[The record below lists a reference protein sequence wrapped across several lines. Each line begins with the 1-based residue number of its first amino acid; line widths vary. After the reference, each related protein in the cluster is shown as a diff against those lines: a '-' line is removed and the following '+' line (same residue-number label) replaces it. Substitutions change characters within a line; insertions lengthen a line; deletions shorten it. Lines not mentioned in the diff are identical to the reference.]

1 MTSSSRGV
9 VSFVPSVAIR
19 PSFHLASAVFLLA
32 SACLAQQPA
41 LPDAP
46 ASQLLA
52 QVTQAS
58 PDASPPQ
65 ASSPEATVTI
75 PAGTRLTLVLTH
87 AVDSNIVR
95 RGDEVFAQT
104 SAPVIV
110 DQTVA
115 IPGGTYVQGKVD
127 TLTRRGTQAEMQMQ
141 SVSLVF
147 PNGYIAQAGGAA
159 TMESDRWTAANNPS
173 DHAKPW
179 IVLAPMLG
187 SGLGFLIGHAADKP
201 HYTNFGG
208 MTINTDNHRSLFI
221 GGAVGSAAGLATAFT
236 LMGRSHG
243 FYVDAGTPVAMTLP
257 QPVTLTQGQIRDANE
272 KAATQPPPVPVARK
286 IPPIPDTS
294 DHGTCYFPGSPGTP
308 DVVIPGTPAIGDTP
322 GTPPTVIPGIPPS
335 PPTPYPCP

>member
-1 MTSSSRGV
+1 MTSSSRGAVSSVLPVLIRTNLGCAITVLV
-9 VSFVPSVAIR
+9 V
-19 PSFHLASAVFLLA
+19 ASA
-32 SACLAQQPA
+32 SLAQQSR
-41 LPDAP
+41 LPEAPVSQLAAQLEPQSPSSQLQAP
-46 ASQLLA
+46 AA
-52 QVTQAS
+52 D
-58 PDASPPQ
+58 DA
-65 ASSPEATVTI
+65 TLTI

-95 RGDEVFAQT
+95 RGDEIFAQT

-115 IPGGTYVQGKVD
+115 IPGGTYVQGKVE
-127 TLTRRGTQAEMQMQ
+127 TLTRRGTQAEMHMQ

-179 IVLAPMLG
+179 IVLAPMVG

-208 MTINTDNHRSLFI
+208 MTINTNDHRALFI
-221 GGAVGSAAGLATAFT
+221 GGAVGGVAGLATSFT

-243 FYVDAGTPVAMTLP
+243 FYVDAGTPAAMTLP
-257 QPVTLTQGQIRDANE
+257 QPVVLTQAQIRDANE

-286 IPPIPDTS
+286 IPPVPDTS

-322 GTPPTVIPGIPPS
+322 GTPPTVIPGIPAT